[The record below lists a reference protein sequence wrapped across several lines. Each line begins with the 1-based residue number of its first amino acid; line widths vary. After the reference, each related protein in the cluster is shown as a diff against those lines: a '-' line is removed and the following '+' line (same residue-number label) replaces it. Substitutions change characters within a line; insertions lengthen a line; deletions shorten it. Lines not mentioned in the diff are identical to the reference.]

1 MKPIIDGKNIV
12 LGVSGGIAAYKGVE
26 LLRLFVKEGANIRV
40 IMTKYAQAFVGALT
54 FKALS
59 GQAVCTDLFEKS
71 DDASIRHIDWAEQ
84 ADAVVIAPAT
94 ANIIGKLAN
103 GIADDAL
110 STFMMVVTCPVV
122 LCPSMNTHM
131 FESNAV
137 QRNLEMLR
145 SDGYFVVDPESGSL
159 ACGTTGPGRLPEPRD
174 ILDRT
179 LFYLTPKDLK
189 DKKILVTAGP
199 TREPVDPVRFVS
211 NPSSG
216 KMGFAIARAAE
227 YRGAKVTLVTGPTP
241 LLDPNNVAVIRVN
254 TAKEMAHA
262 VFENVADSDIII
274 KAAAVSDYRPKDRAE
289 QKLKKEKN
297 ELVLSL
303 ERTQDILKEIGRNK
317 KGQILV
323 GFAAETEHLEQH
335 AEQKLAEKNLDII
348 VGNVV
353 GHPDSG
359 FNADTNTVTLF
370 YKDGTKEN
378 LPKMPKDDV
387 ANILLDRILKFLES
401 SPKELVD

>member
-12 LGVSGGIAAYKGVE
+12 LGVSGGIAAYKSVE

-110 STFMMVVTCPVV
+110 STFMMAVTCPVV

-216 KMGFAIARAAE
+216 KMGFAVARAAE

-241 LLDPNNVAVIRVN
+241 LLDPNNVAVIRVH

-262 VFENVADSDIII
+262 VFEKVSDSDIII

-387 ANILLDRILKFLES
+387 ANILLDRILKIL
-401 SPKELVD
+401 

>member
-1 MKPIIDGKNIV
+1 MKSIINEKNIV
-12 LGVSGGIAAYKGVE
+12 LGVSGGIAAYKSVE

-40 IMTKYAQAFVGALT
+40 FMTKYAQAFVGALT

-110 STFMMVVTCPVV
+110 STFMLAVTCPVV

-216 KMGFAIARAAE
+216 KMGFAVARAAE

-262 VFENVADSDIII
+262 VFENVSDSDIII
-274 KAAAVSDYRPKDRAE
+274 KAAAVSDYRPKDRAD

-303 ERTQDILKEIGRNK
+303 EKTQDILKEIGRNK
-317 KGQILV
+317 KGRILV

-335 AEQKLAEKNLDII
+335 AKQKLAEKHLDII
-348 VGNVV
+348 VGNIV

-370 YKDGTKEN
+370 YKDGTKET
-378 LPKMPKDDV
+378 LPKMTKDDV
-387 ANILLDRILKFLES
+387 ANILLDRVLKI
-401 SPKELVD
+401 

>member
-1 MKPIIDGKNIV
+1 MKRIIDSKNIV
-12 LGVSGGIAAYKGVE
+12 LGVSGGIAAYKSVE
-26 LLRLFVKEGANIRV
+26 LLRLLVKGGANVRV

-59 GQAVCTDLFEKS
+59 GQRVCTDLFEKS
-71 DDASIRHIDWAEQ
+71 NDASIRHIDWAEQ

-110 STFMMVVTCPVV
+110 STFMMAVTCPVV
-122 LCPSMNTHM
+122 ICPSMNTHM

-137 QRNLEMLR
+137 QRNIEILR
-145 SDGYFVVDPESGSL
+145 SDGYFVINPESGIL
-159 ACGTTGPGRLPEPRD
+159 ACGTTGPGRLPEPCD

-179 LFYLTPKDLK
+179 VFFLTPKDLK

-199 TREPVDPVRFVS
+199 TREPIDPVRFVS

-216 KMGFAIARAAE
+216 KMGFAVARAAE
-227 YRGAKVTLVTGPTP
+227 YRGGKVTLITGPTN

-254 TAKEMAHA
+254 TAKEMALA
-262 VFENVADSDIII
+262 VFENMENSDIII
-274 KAAAVSDYRPKDRAE
+274 KTAAVSDYRPKDHAE
-289 QKLKKEKN
+289 QKLKKKED

-303 ERTQDILKEIGRNK
+303 EKTQDILKEIGRNK
-317 KGQILV
+317 NERILV
-323 GFAAETEHLEQH
+323 GFAAETERLEHH
-335 AEQKLAEKNLDII
+335 AEQKLTEKNLDII
-348 VGNVV
+348 VGNIV

-359 FNADTNTVTLF
+359 FGADTNRVTLF
-370 YKDGTKEN
+370 YRDGTKEN
-378 LPKMPKDDV
+378 LPKLPKDDV
-387 ANILLDRILKFLES
+387 ANILLDRILKIL
-401 SPKELVD
+401 

>member
-1 MKPIIDGKNIV
+1 M
-12 LGVSGGIAAYKGVE
+12 
-26 LLRLFVKEGANIRV
+26 
-40 IMTKYAQAFVGALT
+40 
-54 FKALS
+54 
-59 GQAVCTDLFEKS
+59 
-71 DDASIRHIDWAEQ
+71 
-84 ADAVVIAPAT
+84 VIAPAT
-94 ANIIGKLAN
+94 ANVIGKLAN

-110 STFMMVVTCPVV
+110 STFMMAVTCPVI

-137 QRNLEMLR
+137 QRNLEVLR
-145 SDGYFVVDPESGSL
+145 SDGYFVIDPESGSL
-159 ACGTTGPGRLPEPRD
+159 ACGTTGPGRLPEPCD

-179 LFYLTPKDLK
+179 FFYLTPKDLK

-216 KMGFAIARAAE
+216 KMGFAVARAAE
-227 YRGAKVTLVTGPTP
+227 YRGGKVTLVTGPTP
-241 LLDPNNVAVIRVN
+241 LLDPNNVAVIRVD

-262 VFENVADSDIII
+262 VFENMADSDIII
-274 KAAAVSDYRPKDRAE
+274 KAAAVSDYRPKNYAE

-348 VGNVV
+348 VGNIV

-370 YKDGTKEN
+370 YNGGTKEN

-387 ANILLDRILKFLES
+387 ANILLDRILKILES
-401 SPKELVD
+401 FPKKLVD

>member
-1 MKPIIDGKNIV
+1 MKSIIDGKNIV
-12 LGVSGGIAAYKGVE
+12 LGVSGGIAAYKSAE
-26 LLRLFVKEGANIRV
+26 LLRLFVKEGANVRV
-40 IMTKYAQAFVGALT
+40 IMTKNTQAFVGTLT
-54 FKALS
+54 FEALS

-84 ADAVVIAPAT
+84 SDAVVVAPAT

-110 STFMMVVTCPVV
+110 STFMMAVTCPVV
-122 LCPSMNTHM
+122 ICPSMNTHM

-137 QRNLEMLR
+137 QRNLEILR
-145 SDGYFVVDPESGSL
+145 SDGCFVIDPASGSL
-159 ACGTTGPGRLPEPRD
+159 ACGTTGPGRLPEPHD

-179 LFYLTPKDLK
+179 VFYLTPKDLK
-189 DKKILVTAGP
+189 DRKILVTAGP
-199 TREPVDPVRFVS
+199 TREPIDPVRFIS

-216 KMGFAIARAAE
+216 KMGFAAARAAE
-227 YRGAKVTLVTGPTP
+227 YRGGKVTLITGPTN

-254 TAKEMAHA
+254 TAKEMALA
-262 VFENVADSDIII
+262 VFENMAHSDIII
-274 KAAAVSDYRPKDRAE
+274 KTAAVSDYRPKDHAE
-289 QKLKKEKN
+289 QKLKKKKD

-317 KGQILV
+317 KEQILV
-323 GFAAETEHLEQH
+323 GFAAETERLEQY

-348 VGNVV
+348 VGNIV
-353 GHPDSG
+353 GRPDSG
-359 FNADTNTVTLF
+359 FGADTNTVTLF

-387 ANILLDRILKFLES
+387 ANLLLDRILKIL
-401 SPKELVD
+401 